1 MCMIHV
7 LHYWLLVYVM
17 DGHWA
22 QLWTDKVGLV
32 GQITVRKYK
41 LLVTF
46 TGWIPKTFP
55 GVISMLSQLHD
66 VYRGGAT
73 KFGFISITYHK
84 YIFGVYKYILRL
96 QISTFDREN
105 R

>member
-1 MCMIHV
+1 
-7 LHYWLLVYVM
+7 M

-46 TGWIPKTFP
+46 TGWIPKTFS
-55 GVISMLSQLHD
+55 GVIRVFVWTDYDIQIN
-66 VYRGGAT
+66 
-73 KFGFISITYHK
+73 FIE
-84 YIFGVYKYILRL
+84 YILL
-96 QISTFDREN
+96 
-105 R
+105 

>member
-1 MCMIHV
+1 
-7 LHYWLLVYVM
+7 M
-17 DGHWA
+17 DGHRA

-55 GVISMLSQLHD
+55 GYKH
-66 VYRGGAT
+66 A
-73 KFGFISITYHK
+73 ITTAR
-84 YIFGVYKYILRL
+84 RL
-96 QISTFDREN
+96 PNQSSFY
-105 R
+105 